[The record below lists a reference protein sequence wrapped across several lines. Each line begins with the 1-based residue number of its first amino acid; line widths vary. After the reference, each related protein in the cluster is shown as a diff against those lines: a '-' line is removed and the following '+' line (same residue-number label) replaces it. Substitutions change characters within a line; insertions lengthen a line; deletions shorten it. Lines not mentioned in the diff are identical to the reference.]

1 MMQKGGTYVEAPGLT
16 NGSAAF
22 PHQLVGDF
30 VRGLYKAAQSRWRS
44 VNVGPRGGEEGAPT
58 GPKGMEGI

>member
-1 MMQKGGTYVEAPGLT
+1 MMQKGGTYVEAPGWT

-22 PHQLVGDF
+22 PHHF
-30 VRGLYKAAQSRWRS
+30 IRGLYKAAQSRWRS